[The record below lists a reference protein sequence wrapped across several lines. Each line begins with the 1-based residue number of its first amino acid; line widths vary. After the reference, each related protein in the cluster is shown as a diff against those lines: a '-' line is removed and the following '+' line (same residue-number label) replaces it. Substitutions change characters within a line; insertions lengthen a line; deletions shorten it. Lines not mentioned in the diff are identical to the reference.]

1 MATGV
6 ILSLPHFMSGNGEI
20 IIFGIIACV
29 ITIGVFYAWLE
40 NISKSIN
47 EGMSC
52 LLIAII
58 WIPILTFCLIPIGAA
73 SNQWDMVEVGII
85 LTFFSAPITLLI
97 ETIAIIVKKRK
108 LKKLLS
114 KWEDAEKKLRNMPT
128 KEQILMD
135 ENRRLKSQIDELQDQ
150 VDELQE
156 RIDDK
161 EL

>member
-1 MATGV
+1 
-6 ILSLPHFMSGNGEI
+6 
-20 IIFGIIACV
+20 
-29 ITIGVFYAWLE
+29 
-40 NISKSIN
+40 
-47 EGMSC
+47 MSC